1 MAALVDENQPLL
13 AASEDLARRQ
23 DEDDALHGA
32 IDFDPS
38 GDPDNPL
45 EWPSAFKWGIV
56 ALMAFMAFT
65 V

>member
-13 AASEDLARRQ
+13 VAAEEDARRH
-23 DEDDALHGA
+23 DEEDALHGV
-32 IDFDPS
+32 IDFDPN
-38 GDPDNPL
+38 GDPENPL
-45 EWPSAFKWGIV
+45 EWPASFKWGIV

>member
-13 AASEDLARRQ
+13 QPAEDAARRQ
-23 DEDDALHGA
+23 DETDALHGA
-32 IDFDPS
+32 IDFDPG

-45 EWPSAFKWGIV
+45 EWPVAFKWTIV

>member
-1 MAALVDENQPLL
+1 MAAPVDEAQPLL
-13 AASEDLARRQ
+13 VASEDARRR
-23 DEDDALHGA
+23 DEEDALEGV
-32 IDFDPS
+32 IDFDPA

-45 EWPSAFKWGIV
+45 EWPVAFKWSIV